1 MNNTRHYNRTA
12 AFLLSLIF
20 LVVQSFIGAAKDKKE
35 DVLMGGRWNEGKR
48 SIDFSYPVQAS
59 YDATFIYIETTSDRS
74 EIVIRISDAAGGELV
89 YEGIMPQ
96 GIYSQLI
103 PLNEFAEQGECYRL
117 ELSNQWGDL
126 LWGEF
131 QPIE

>member
-20 LVVQSFIGAAKDKKE
+20 LVAQSFIGAAKDKKE

-48 SIDFSYPVQAS
+48 SLDFSYPVQTS
-59 YDATFIYIETTSDRS
+59 YDTTFIYIETTSDRS
-74 EIVIRISDAAGGELV
+74 EIVIRISDAGGELV
-89 YEGIMPQ
+89 YEGVMPQ
-96 GIYSQLI
+96 G
-103 PLNEFAEQGECYRL
+103 ERYRL
-117 ELSNQWGDL
+117 ELSNQWDDL

>member
-1 MNNTRHYNRTA
+1 MNNTRDYNRTA

-20 LVVQSFIGAAKDKKE
+20 LVAQSFVWADTKKKDV
-35 DVLMGGRWNEGKR
+35 DMDGSWSEGHR
-48 SIDFSYPVQAS
+48 SWGFPCPVQAF

-74 EIVIRISDAAGGELV
+74 EIVIRISDADGELV

-103 PLNEFAEQGECYRL
+103 PLDEFAEQGERYRL

-131 QPIE
+131 QVSE

>member
-20 LVVQSFIGAAKDKKE
+20 LVAQSFVWADTKKKDI
-35 DVLMGGRWNEGKR
+35 DMDGSWSEGHR
-48 SIDFSYPVQAS
+48 SLGFPYPVQAS

-74 EIVIRISDAAGGELV
+74 EIVIRISDVAGGELV
-89 YEGIMPQ
+89 YEGIMSQ

-103 PLNEFAEQGECYRL
+103 PLDEFAEQGECYRL

-131 QPIE
+131 RICE

>member
-1 MNNTRHYNRTA
+1 MNKTRHYNRTA

-20 LVVQSFIGAAKDKKE
+20 LVAQSFVWADTKKKDI
-35 DVLMGGRWNEGKR
+35 DVSGKWSEGKR
-48 SIDFSYPVQAS
+48 SFDYSYPVQAS

-103 PLNEFAEQGECYRL
+103 PLDEFAEQGERYRL